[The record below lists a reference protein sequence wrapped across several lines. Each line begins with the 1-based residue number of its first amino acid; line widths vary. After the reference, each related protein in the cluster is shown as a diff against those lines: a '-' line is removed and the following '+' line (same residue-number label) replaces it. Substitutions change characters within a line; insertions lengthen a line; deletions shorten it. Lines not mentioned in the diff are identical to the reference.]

1 MTSTP
6 ALLEMPSPLEKL
18 KKYLGRCFREL
29 KPQLLIAVSFDDVM
43 ELIEEKC
50 TVINLC
56 CLETIVD
63 HYNIEIARYYIT
75 TYKSEVDKLCEEI
88 KLSVCEKENLMSG
101 PSSLL
106 KCETIKFVLEWETD
120 KHTLNEIKELLWKA
134 FGMMAKR
141 VLVKHIDEG
150 NSIIVTCY
158 APKSIMDVLIMEA
171 KKNLHILVKMG
182 LLKMSIGFFTIW
194 DINTRDK
201 VRDEYIKNYYYNNYT

>member
-63 HYNIEIARYYIT
+63 H
-75 TYKSEVDKLCEEI
+75 
-88 KLSVCEKENLMSG
+88 
-101 PSSLL
+101 
-106 KCETIKFVLEWETD
+106 
-120 KHTLNEIKELLWKA
+120 
-134 FGMMAKR
+134 
-141 VLVKHIDEG
+141 
-150 NSIIVTCY
+150 
-158 APKSIMDVLIMEA
+158 
-171 KKNLHILVKMG
+171 
-182 LLKMSIGFFTIW
+182 
-194 DINTRDK
+194 
-201 VRDEYIKNYYYNNYT
+201 